1 MKQSSDEQIVDLKS
15 SDRGK
20 SDVVFSHRSAV
31 DDRNSDKLINN
42 DNSPRNDAMEWQA
55 LEFQYFS
62 KSKAWFAV
70 LFFIAAAIEIY
81 FIIYGDF
88 FTFATFLLIFFVV
101 FLYAVKKPRLL
112 RLKIDNQGVCID
124 GKLYAFDE
132 MKSFWLFYDPPE
144 TKEIFFKRS
153 GTMYVDLA
161 LPLGNQDPV
170 IMRNFLK
177 KYLPEVKKEES
188 LFEALMK
195 KIRF

>member
-1 MKQSSDEQIVDLKS
+1 MKQSSDEQIVDLKGLDRDK
-15 SDRGK
+15 SDIIFSDQNAVESGK
-20 SDVVFSHRSAV
+20 SD
-31 DDRNSDKLINN
+31 KYINN
-42 DNSPRNDAMEWQA
+42 DNASRNNAMEWQA
-55 LEFQYFS
+55 PEFQYFS
-62 KSKAWFAV
+62 KSKVWFTV

-81 FIIYGDF
+81 FIVYGDF
-88 FTFATFLLIFFVV
+88 FAFATFLLVFFVV

-112 RLKIDNQGVCID
+112 RLKIDNQGVYID
-124 GKLYAFDE
+124 GKLYSFDGI
-132 MKSFWLFYDPPE
+132 KSFWLFYDPPE

-153 GTMYVDLA
+153 GTMYTDLA

-170 IMRNFLK
+170 IMRDFLK